1 MSVLPILRWPDP
13 RLSEVCAPVTGDV
26 RGLAADMLD
35 TMYDAKGRGLAAPQV
50 GRMIR
55 LFVMDVG
62 WKEGAPDPIVM
73 INPEIDPSLDGTV
86 WGQEACLSI
95 PGVAAEV
102 LRPGHVTVRW
112 TDLEGVRHEEVMT
125 GFAARCVQHELDH
138 LDGLV
143 IFDRLSPEMRKELEN
158 AYGG

>member
-1 MSVLPILRWPDP
+1 MSILPILHWPDP

-26 RGLAADMLD
+26 AALAADMLD

-50 GRMIR
+50 GHMIR

-62 WKEGAPDPIVM
+62 WKEGAPDPVVM
-73 INPEIDPSLDGTV
+73 INPEVAPAAEGSV

-95 PGVAAEV
+95 PGVAAE
-102 LRPGHVTVRW
+102 LCRPGHVRVHW
-112 TDLEGVRHEEVMT
+112 TDLEGARHDGVMT

-143 IFDRLSPEMRKELEN
+143 IFDRLSPERRKDLEN